1 MGVCSGPELKWIFD
15 MDLIKGICHF
25 GISVADLDESVRF
38 YTDVLGLKMT
48 ERREKD
54 AFFLLGTDDVMALIQ
69 YPGGA
74 AKFDADMRPKNWGK
88 AFTHF
93 GLKAGSAKAV
103 FEFQDYLTEKGVKIV
118 KEAYERWDGAS
129 LYFLDP
135 NGYTLE
141 FIFFDPSGEATD

>member
-1 MGVCSGPELKWIFD
+1 MSDF
-15 MDLIKGICHF
+15 IKGICHF
-25 GISVADLDESVRF
+25 GLSVSDLDASVAF
-38 YTDVLGLKMT
+38 YSTVLGLSMS

-54 AFFLLGTDDVMALIQ
+54 AFFRIGPDDVLALIQ

-74 AKFDADMRPKNWGK
+74 ERFDAEMRPKNRGK

-93 GLKAGSAKAV
+93 GLAAESAESV
-103 FEFQDYLTEKGVKIV
+103 FAFQEHLKSHGVKIV

-141 FIFFDPSGEATD
+141 YIYFNSGAGS

>member
-1 MGVCSGPELKWIFD
+1 MAGFV
-15 MDLIKGICHF
+15 KGICHF
-25 GISVADLDESVRF
+25 GLSVADLDESIRF
-38 YTDVLGLKMT
+38 YAEVLGLAMS

-54 AFFLLGTDDVMALIQ
+54 AFFRVGEVDVLALIQ

-74 AKFDADMRPKNWGK
+74 GRFDAEMRPAKRGK

-93 GLKAGSAKAV
+93 GLAAESVDDV
-103 FEFQDYLTEKGVKIV
+103 FRFQDHLKAAGVSIV

-141 FIFFDPSGEATD
+141 YIYYDPKG

>member
-1 MGVCSGPELKWIFD
+1 MSRF
-15 MDLIKGICHF
+15 IKGICHF
-25 GISVADLDESVRF
+25 GLSVSDLDESVRF
-38 YTDVLGLKMT
+38 YAEVLGLNMS

-54 AFFLLGTDDVMALIQ
+54 AFFQIGEEDVLALIQ
-69 YPGGA
+69 YPGDVHR
-74 AKFDADMRPKNWGK
+74 FNTEMRPKNRGK

-93 GLKAGSAKAV
+93 GLAAESTDAV
-103 FEFQDYLTEKGVKIV
+103 FEFQAHLKKQGVKIV

-141 FIFFDPSGEATD
+141 YIYFNPAG

>member
-1 MGVCSGPELKWIFD
+1 MSYCF
-15 MDLIKGICHF
+15 IKGICHF
-25 GISVADLDESVRF
+25 GLSVADLDESIRF
-38 YTDVLGLKMT
+38 YTEILGLELS

-54 AFFLLGTDDVMALIQ
+54 AFFSVGDTAVLALIQ

-74 AKFDADMRPKNWGK
+74 ERFDMEMRPKNWGK

-93 GLKAGSAKAV
+93 GLTAESMPAV
-103 FEFQDYLTEKGVKIV
+103 FDFQEHLKSQGVKIV
-118 KEAYERWDGAS
+118 KEAYERWDGGS

-141 FIFFDPSGEATD
+141 FIYFAPPKREA

>member
-1 MGVCSGPELKWIFD
+1 MGKF
-15 MDLIKGICHF
+15 IKGICHF
-25 GISVADLDESVRF
+25 GLSVADLEESIAF
-38 YTDVLGLKMT
+38 YTGVLGLEMT

-54 AFFLLGTDDVMALIQ
+54 AFFQIGEDDVLALIQ
-69 YPGGA
+69 YPGGTER
-74 AKFDADMRPKNWGK
+74 FDAEMRPKNWGK

-93 GLKAGSAKAV
+93 GLAAGSVQEV
-103 FEFQDYLTEKGVKIV
+103 FDFQDHLKADGARIV

-141 FIFFDPSGEATD
+141 YIFFDPKA

>member
-1 MGVCSGPELKWIFD
+1 MEPF
-15 MDLIKGICHF
+15 IKGIYYF
-25 GISVADLDESVRF
+25 GLTVADLDESISF
-38 YTDVLGLKMT
+38 YTGILGLKMN

-54 AFFLLGTDDVMALIQ
+54 AFFQIGEEDVVALIQ
-69 YPGGA
+69 YPGGSEQY
-74 AKFDADMRPKNWGK
+74 DAEMRPKNWGK

-93 GLKAGSAKAV
+93 GLSAGSVTEVFDFQEHLKAR
-103 FEFQDYLTEKGVKIV
+103 GVRIV

-141 FIFFDPSGEATD
+141 YIFFDPKA

>member
-1 MGVCSGPELKWIFD
+1 MGEF
-15 MDLIKGICHF
+15 IKGICHF
-25 GISVADLDESVRF
+25 GLSVSDLDESVRF
-38 YTDVLGLKMT
+38 YTDVLGLTMS

-54 AFFLLGTDDVMALIQ
+54 AFFPVGAGDVMALIQ
-69 YPGGA
+69 YSGGA
-74 AKFDADMRPKNWGK
+74 ARFDEEMRPKNWGK

-93 GLKAGSAKAV
+93 GLAAGSVEEV
-103 FEFQDYLTEKGVKIV
+103 FEFQDHLKACGVRIV

-141 FIFFDPSGEATD
+141 YIYFRPGN

>member
-1 MGVCSGPELKWIFD
+1 
-15 MDLIKGICHF
+15 MDRFIKGICHF
-25 GISVADLDESVRF
+25 GLSVADLDTSISF
-38 YTDVLGLKMT
+38 YADVLGLEMS

-54 AFFLLGTDDVMALIQ
+54 AFFRIGADDVLALIQ
-69 YPGGA
+69 YPGGRER
-74 AKFDADMRPKNWGK
+74 FDAEMRPKNWGK

-93 GLKAGSAKAV
+93 GLAAGSTQEV
-103 FEFQDYLTEKGVKIV
+103 FAFQNHLKNHGVRIV

-141 FIFFDPSGEATD
+141 YIFFDPETG

>member
-1 MGVCSGPELKWIFD
+1 MEPFIR
-15 MDLIKGICHF
+15 GICHF
-25 GISVADLDESVRF
+25 GLSVADLEESIAF
-38 YTDVLGLKMT
+38 YTGVLGLEMT

-54 AFFLLGTDDVMALIQ
+54 AFFQIGQDDVLALIQ
-69 YPGGA
+69 YPGNA
-74 AKFDADMRPKNWGK
+74 ERFDAEMRPKNRGK

-93 GLKAGSAKAV
+93 GLSAGSMQAV
-103 FEFQDYLTEKGVKIV
+103 FDFQEHLRTRDVRIV

-141 FIFFDPSGEATD
+141 YIFFDPKT

>member
-1 MGVCSGPELKWIFD
+1 MSEF
-15 MDLIKGICHF
+15 IKGICHF
-25 GISVADLDESVRF
+25 GLSVSDLDESVHF
-38 YTDVLGLKMT
+38 YREVLGLKLS
-48 ERREKD
+48 ERREQD
-54 AFFLLGTDDVMALIQ
+54 AFFQIGSDDVLALIQ

-74 AKFDADMRPKNWGK
+74 ERFDVEMRPKNRGK

-93 GLKAGSAKAV
+93 GLTAESVDSV
-103 FEFQDYLTEKGVKIV
+103 FAFQDHLRSMGVKVV

-141 FIFFDPSGEATD
+141 FIYFNPEDS

>member
-1 MGVCSGPELKWIFD
+1 MNGF
-15 MDLIKGICHF
+15 IKGICHV
-25 GISVADLDESVRF
+25 GLSVADLDESIAF
-38 YTDVLGLKMT
+38 YSGVLGLEMS

-54 AFFLLGTDDVMALIQ
+54 AFFPVGEADVMALIQ
-69 YPGGA
+69 YPGGRER
-74 AKFDADMRPKNWGK
+74 FDEEMRPKNWGK

-93 GLKAGSAKAV
+93 GLTAGSAKEV
-103 FEFQDYLTEKGVKIV
+103 FEFQEHLKANGVRIV

-141 FIFFDPSGEATD
+141 YIFFDPKA

>member
-1 MGVCSGPELKWIFD
+1 
-15 MDLIKGICHF
+15 MDFIKGICHV
-25 GISVADLDESVRF
+25 GLSVADLDESIRF
-38 YTDVLGLKMT
+38 YTEVLGLEVSEK
-48 ERREKD
+48 REKD
-54 AFFLLGTDDVMALIQ
+54 AFLPLAGTDVLALIQ

-74 AKFDADMRPKNWGK
+74 ERFDAEMRPKNWGK

-93 GLKAGSAKAV
+93 GLTAESAQAV
-103 FEFQDYLTEKGVKIV
+103 FDFQEHLRSHGVKIV

-141 FIFFDPSGEATD
+141 FIYFNPGE

>member
-1 MGVCSGPELKWIFD
+1 
-15 MDLIKGICHF
+15 MDFIKGICHF
-25 GISVADLDESVRF
+25 GLSVSDLDESVRF
-38 YTDVLGLKMT
+38 YTEVLGLKMT

-54 AFFLLGTDDVMALIQ
+54 AFFQIGTEDVLALIQ

-74 AKFDADMRPKNWGK
+74 ERFDTEMRPKNWGK

-93 GLKAGSAKAV
+93 GLSAESTKSV
-103 FEFQDYLTEKGVKIV
+103 FEFQEYLTKNGVKIV

-141 FIFFDPSGEATD
+141 FIYFDPTKV

>member
-1 MGVCSGPELKWIFD
+1 MEPY
-15 MDLIKGICHF
+15 IKGICHF
-25 GISVADLDESVRF
+25 GLSVADLEESITF
-38 YTDVLGLKMT
+38 YTEVLGLKMT
-48 ERREKD
+48 DRREKD
-54 AFFLLGTDDVMALIQ
+54 AFFQIGEDDVLALIQ

-74 AKFDADMRPKNWGK
+74 EKFDAEMRPKNRGK

-93 GLKAGSAKAV
+93 GLAAGSAQEVFDFQELLKAR
-103 FEFQDYLTEKGVKIV
+103 GARIV

-141 FIFFDPSGEATD
+141 YIFFDPKA

>member
-1 MGVCSGPELKWIFD
+1 MNDF
-15 MDLIKGICHF
+15 IKGICHF
-25 GISVADLDESVRF
+25 GLSVSDLDESVRF
-38 YTDVLGLKMT
+38 YAEVLGLEMS
-48 ERREKD
+48 ECREKD
-54 AFFLLGTDDVMALIQ
+54 AFFPIGEDDVLALIQ

-74 AKFDADMRPKNWGK
+74 ARFDDEMRPRNWGK

-93 GLKAGSAKAV
+93 GLAAESVAAV
-103 FEFQDYLTEKGVKIV
+103 FAFQEYLKDQDVKIV

-141 FIFFDPSGEATD
+141 YIYFNPKGGAE

>member
-1 MGVCSGPELKWIFD
+1 MNF
-15 MDLIKGICHF
+15 IKGICHF
-25 GISVADLDESVRF
+25 GLSVADLDASVRF
-38 YTDVLGLKMT
+38 YTEVLGLHMT

-54 AFFLLGTDDVMALIQ
+54 AFFLVGTDDVMALIQ

-74 AKFDADMRPKNWGK
+74 STFDADMRPKNWGK

-93 GLKAGSAKAV
+93 GLTAESSEAV
-103 FEFQDYLTEKGVKIV
+103 FKFQEHLKEHGVKIV

-141 FIFFDPSGEATD
+141 FIYFESSNMKSGD

>member
-1 MGVCSGPELKWIFD
+1 MSEF
-15 MDLIKGICHF
+15 IKGIGHF
-25 GISVADLDESVRF
+25 GLSVSDLDESIRF
-38 YTDVLGLKMT
+38 YTEVLDLEIS

-54 AFFLLGTDDVMALIQ
+54 AFFHVGADDVLALIQ

-74 AKFDADMRPKNWGK
+74 TQFAAEMRPKNWGK

-93 GLKAGSAKAV
+93 GLMAESVESV
-103 FEFQDYLTEKGVKIV
+103 FGFQKHLEASGVEIV

-129 LYFLDP
+129 VYFLDP

-141 FIFFDPSGEATD
+141 FIYFDSGGR

>member
-1 MGVCSGPELKWIFD
+1 
-15 MDLIKGICHF
+15 MDYIKGICHF
-25 GISVADLDESVRF
+25 GLSVADLDESVAF
-38 YTDVLGLKMT
+38 YTEVLGLRMT

-54 AFFLLGTDDVMALIQ
+54 AFFQIGRQAVVALIQ
-69 YPGGA
+69 YPGGRER
-74 AKFDADMRPKNWGK
+74 FDEEMRPKNWGK

-93 GLKAGSAKAV
+93 GLTAETAADV
-103 FEFQDYLTEKGVKIV
+103 FAFQDHLCAQGVKIV

-141 FIFFDPSGEATD
+141 FIFFDPSKG

>member
-1 MGVCSGPELKWIFD
+1 MSEF
-15 MDLIKGICHF
+15 IKGICHF
-25 GISVADLDESVRF
+25 GLSVADLDTSVRF
-38 YTDVLGLKMT
+38 YTEVLGLELS

-54 AFFLLGTDDVMALIQ
+54 AFLKIGTDDVLALIQ
-69 YPGGA
+69 YSDGA
-74 AKFDADMRPKNWGK
+74 ERFDAEMRPKNWGK

-93 GLKAGSAKAV
+93 GLAAESVESV
-103 FEFQDYLTEKGVKIV
+103 FKFQDYLRAHGVKVV

-141 FIFFDPSGEATD
+141 FIYFEPGKRDE